1 MAVDEC
7 CGSVVFAEQAAVD
20 VVKPVTRDQPV
31 PAGRTC
37 ETLRETMKRT
47 PLPTILST
55 LHPISDQVKSLST
68 IIISYR
74 DSTWAFNTDE
84 KTDLNLNNFFGTE
97 FGINDRLLFIEDPIK
112 QSLKSRLYEV

>member
-37 ETLRETMKRT
+37 ETLQETMKRT

-55 LHPISDQVKSLST
+55 LHHISDQSLDKLNHYPLSLFPTSILHGHLTQMKCLTKKYT
-68 IIISYR
+68 IFLVLNVVSIIGH
-74 DSTWAFNTDE
+74 F
-84 KTDLNLNNFFGTE
+84 L
-97 FGINDRLLFIEDPIK
+97 
-112 QSLKSRLYEV
+112 

>member
-37 ETLRETMKRT
+37 ETLQETMKRT

-55 LHPISDQVKSLST
+55 LHPISDQSL
-68 IIISYR
+68 
-74 DSTWAFNTDE
+74 D
-84 KTDLNLNNFFGTE
+84 KLNHSPLSLFPT
-97 FGINDRLLFIEDPIK
+97 GILHGQLTPMKRLTQYFC
-112 QSLKSRLYEV
+112 Y

>member
-37 ETLRETMKRT
+37 ETLQETMKRT
-47 PLPTILST
+47 PLPTILSI
-55 LHPISDQVKSLST
+55 LHKISDQFLEK
-68 IIISYR
+68 
-74 DSTWAFNTDE
+74 FNHYLLILTSHYFLMGIPHGLNILLT
-84 KTDLNLNNFFGTE
+84 KTCTYYF
-97 FGINDRLLFIEDPIK
+97 
-112 QSLKSRLYEV
+112 

>member
-37 ETLRETMKRT
+37 ETLQETMT

-55 LHPISDQVKSLST
+55 LHPISDQSL
-68 IIISYR
+68 
-74 DSTWAFNTDE
+74 D
-84 KTDLNLNNFFGTE
+84 KLNHSPLFPT
-97 FGINDRLLFIEDPIK
+97 GILHGQLTQMKRLTKIYTQYF
-112 QSLKSRLYEV
+112 YY